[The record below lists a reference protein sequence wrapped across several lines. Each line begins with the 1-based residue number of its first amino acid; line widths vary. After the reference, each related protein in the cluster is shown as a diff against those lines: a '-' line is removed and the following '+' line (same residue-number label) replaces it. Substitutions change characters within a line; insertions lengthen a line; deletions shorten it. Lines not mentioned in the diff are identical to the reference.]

1 MEGDF
6 CLRMGRV
13 GQRHGELDPFIEE
26 SPSQVER
33 GLVRVSFSEEPK
45 GPCALLRAPGWVC

>member
-1 MEGDF
+1 MEGDS
-6 CLRMGRV
+6 CLQMGRV

-26 SPSQVER
+26 SPSQVEK